1 MDCTTALTPPQ
12 PIKRKGSIMADSLFE
27 RLGGTE
33 GITVIAKD
41 IVQRHLDN
49 PDIGTR
55 FSEGSGVDL
64 KQLGKFVVEFLT
76 AGSGGPGDYTGRDMA
91 SAHAHMNINER
102 EFISVMNDIS
112 KALKAYGVSDETHDE
127 LIGISYSLKD
137 EVMFK

>member
-1 MDCTTALTPPQ
+1 
-12 PIKRKGSIMADSLFE
+12 MADSLFE

-49 PDIGTR
+49 PDISTR

-64 KQLGKFVVEFLT
+64 QQLGKFVVEFLT
-76 AGSGGPGDYTGRDMA
+76 AGSGGQGEYTGRDMA